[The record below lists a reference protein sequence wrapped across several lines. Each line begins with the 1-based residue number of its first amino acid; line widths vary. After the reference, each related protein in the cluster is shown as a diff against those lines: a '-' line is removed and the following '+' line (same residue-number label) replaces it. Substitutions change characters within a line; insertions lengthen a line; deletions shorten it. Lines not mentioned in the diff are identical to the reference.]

1 MCSQPGRLSHDP
13 HEDFVPFGS
22 SIGSCIHRTGC
33 EWSFSQLCRRDQG
46 TRHRTDPCAT
56 DTPRRWRLR
65 VRDCSWTSQCMAS
78 SHRRG
83 PDLVRTRSPA
93 AQAVVAAINP
103 RPADRALILAIG
115 SAAFAARSSRYG
127 SGDGPASRCHRKVC
141 GRRLDEQKS
150 FSRGHT

>member
-93 AQAVVAAINP
+93 AQAVMAAINS

-115 SAAFAARSSRYG
+115 ICKLLQRDRADTARAMDPLTLPSKSLRQTTRR
-127 SGDGPASRCHRKVC
+127 AEKV
-141 GRRLDEQKS
+141 Q
-150 FSRGHT
+150 